1 MESGDLVGRIELF
14 FCVRDA
20 EGQGSPTQRREY
32 EIRVPAAQFEPDRVQ
47 RYGIVVQML
56 FKEQRHT
63 VAVGLVDRVNHQTSY
78 ARTVVN
84 IP

>member
-1 MESGDLVGRIELF
+1 
-14 FCVRDA
+14 
-20 EGQGSPTQRREY
+20 
-32 EIRVPAAQFEPDRVQ
+32 
-47 RYGIVVQML
+47 ML

-78 ARTVVN
+78 ARTVVD